1 MRLAQ
6 VLSLKPQ
13 IRARLESFDT
23 FLELLTGVDLGITGL
38 VGRKSDWISLGV
50 RIGADE
56 DGYRL
61 AVRFRTPTRLPLWEQ
76 WILKRIFK
84 FVKAS
89 DLDVQ
94 YTGPVMAIPL
104 SGPPPAVAGDGV
116 LRIGSS
122 ISHASTRAGTLGFF
136 AKTVNGGHEGFVS
149 ANHVIGLLDHAQPD
163 DPIVHPGGTST
174 NPVVGRF
181 DHFVPL
187 RIAGERFVDAAFA
200 RLRDGV
206 QFDAA
211 ALPGGQ
217 RLSPT
222 VSDLT
227 ETSVF
232 KFAEGSGMTSG
243 RVLSFNFD
251 KLRVLSYGEHL
262 NLVPFE
268 DQIEIESDTAH
279 RFSTGGDSGSLV
291 WDRNHQAVGLLF
303 ANTEQGGTQHNGLS
317 YVNPIGTVLS
327 KLGVALLP
335 AH

>member
-1 MRLAQ
+1 MKLAQ
-6 VLSLKPQ
+6 VQSLMPQ

-23 FLELLTGVDLGITGL
+23 FLELLTGVDLGIKGL
-38 VGRKSDWISLGV
+38 LGRKSDWISLGI
-50 RIGADE
+50 RIGDGE
-56 DGYRL
+56 NGYRL
-61 AVRFRTPTRLPLWEQ
+61 AVRFRTPTRLPLWEE

-94 YTGPVMAIPL
+94 YTGPVLAIPL
-104 SGPPPAVAGDGV
+104 AGPPPPAAVANGP

-136 AKTVNGGHEGFVS
+136 AKSLDDGPEGFVS
-149 ANHVIGLLDHAQPD
+149 ANHVIGLLDDAHPN
-163 DPIVHPGGTST
+163 DPIVHPGGSGN

-181 DHFVPL
+181 VRAVPL

-200 RLRDGV
+200 ARVPGV
-206 QFDAA
+206 PFDAT
-211 ALPGGQ
+211 ALPNGQ

-222 VSDLT
+222 LSDLT

-232 KFAEGSGMTSG
+232 KFAEGSGETSG

-268 DQIEIESDTAH
+268 DQIEIESDNAAR

-291 WDRNHQAVGLLF
+291 WDRHHRAVGLLF
-303 ANTEQGGTQHNGLS
+303 ANTEQGGTHHNGLS

-327 KLGVALLP
+327 KLRVELL
-335 AH
+335 